1 LTQIKAN
8 SPPLRDASLQQPGS
22 GGRRCIDELQGLA
35 GRTRFRGGGAR
46 RLKLAAA
53 LAERFA
59 AHLVG
64 LYPVPIPEAPPHFG
78 YYDPALLAPFF
89 EELRARAREAAD
101 GTKEMFEHLT
111 GLRGLSA
118 EWREIPEGPEGDPA
132 LHARYADLTILGQLD
147 PDSGEAEMIQPRPE
161 HVTLASGRPILV
173 VPYAGNFDNLGRRVL
188 VGWNATREAA
198 RAVNDAMP
206 LLAGAEIV
214 TVLTID
220 PREGTWR
227 ALRGG
232 HLAAFGPPRRQG
244 GNRAHGLSRSAGW
257 RGPAVPGRRPWRRSV
272 GDGRLRP
279 FPGARVVA
287 RRRDT
292 LVAAQ
297 HDLARADVALSYRY
311 RRNG

>member
-220 PREGTWR
+220 PREGPSGHGELSG
-227 ALRGG
+227 ADISL
-232 HLAAFGPPRRQG
+232 HLARHGV
-244 GNRAHGLSRSAGW
+244 RAEIERTVSADLPVGEVLLSRAADLGADLLVMGAYGHSRVRELLLGGAT
-257 RGPAVPGRRPWRRSV
+257 RSV
-272 GDGRLRP
+272 LRSM
-279 FPGARVVA
+279 
-287 RRRDT
+287 T
-292 LVAAQ
+292 LPVLMS
-297 HDLARADVALSYRY
+297 H
-311 RRNG
+311 